1 MAEVID
7 LNQRHKQGRKR
18 LEDQA
23 RKRAAAVAG
32 ALSCGMCPRRC
43 AHCGMAIE
51 EAVIPPP
58 EAPYPFCG
66 PCLEEYQAFRRFE
79 RQPAEDQDQHQV
91 EAFWHTPRWAEM
103 WRAWLAHMRAC
114 DEFRRSAEF
123 LRLMQEHQD

>member
-7 LNQRHKQGRKR
+7 LNQRHKDSKKR

-23 RKRAAAVAG
+23 RQRAASVAG
-32 ALSCGMCPRRC
+32 ALSCGLCPRRC

-51 EAVIPPP
+51 EAVVPPP

-66 PCLEEYQAFRRFE
+66 PCLEEYQAYRRFA
-79 RQPAEDQDQHQV
+79 AEPEGSAPRG